1 MLNVRWLGGN
11 PRAICIRTRPRRI
24 SCISPRISPICNW
37 DFFHLQF
44 VFLAAS
50 HLGFVPIWYLWAQI
64 RQFVLGH
71 SSRGL
76 TVWLLCTNA
85 SPPGPPAL
93 CNALHCDP
101 LHWWELYKS
110 SMHSATHCT
119 MIQNC
124 SKVQGTA
131 MPSLWSQ
138 LHTTC
143 LFTAAILTSRVE
155 CSVITYKSV
164 MGKDWSMSWYCILC
178 LYLYLY
184 LYVAIV

>member
-1 MLNVRWLGGN
+1 MFLWYENFQISKALSIFNLHQQRQRKMLNVRWLRGN

-85 SPPGPPAL
+85 SQPGPLAL
-93 CNALHCDP
+93 CNALWYKTVRCTEMHRTVIQSCAMHCDTKLSNALKCIALWWKLYESS
-101 LHWWELYKS
+101 LHYNVESKN
-110 SMHSATHCT
+110 CT
-119 MIQNC
+119 LMF
-124 SKVQGTA
+124 S
-131 MPSLWSQ
+131 
-138 LHTTC
+138 HH
-143 LFTAAILTSRVE
+143 
-155 CSVITYKSV
+155 
-164 MGKDWSMSWYCILC
+164 
-178 LYLYLY
+178 
-184 LYVAIV
+184 

>member
-1 MLNVRWLGGN
+1 MQFLVWGKLSARNSIYQHVPLIWEFLNIKAFEHLQSSSTTARKMLNVRWLGGN
-11 PRAICIRTRPRRI
+11 PLAICIRTRPRRI

-85 SPPGPPAL
+85 SPPGPVH
-93 CNALHCDP
+93 CNALHCDT
-101 LHWWELYKS
+101 K
-110 SMHSATHCT
+110 
-119 MIQNC
+119 
-124 SKVQGTA
+124 
-131 MPSLWSQ
+131 
-138 LHTTC
+138 
-143 LFTAAILTSRVE
+143 
-155 CSVITYKSV
+155 
-164 MGKDWSMSWYCILC
+164 LC
-178 LYLYLY
+178 LRSVHCNAMCCDTKLCSS
-184 LYVAIV
+184 

>member
-1 MLNVRWLGGN
+1 MGILKTYVKIQWNFSFEASYVSPRNSNYQLVLLIWDFLNIKAFEHLQSSSTTVRKMLNVRWLGGN
-11 PRAICIRTRPRRI
+11 PLAICIRTRPRRI

-85 SPPGPPAL
+85 SPPGPVH
-93 CNALHCDP
+93 CNALCCDTK
-101 LHWWELYKS
+101 LCS
-110 SMHSATHCT
+110 SSAHY
-119 MIQNC
+119 N
-124 SKVQGTA
+124 A
-131 MPSLWSQ
+131 ESLV
-138 LHTTC
+138 LRK
-143 LFTAAILTSRVE
+143 SRVF
-155 CSVITYKSV
+155 SHH
-164 MGKDWSMSWYCILC
+164 
-178 LYLYLY
+178 
-184 LYVAIV
+184 